1 METSPPTQTQPQS
14 TLNDGW
20 RRTTLSVPGK
30 IVVEDIVKDG
40 GPVPPPR
47 KKRLSLVAPE
57 QQPCGFKELFGDNV
71 SRRLSCDS
79 VLNERSVDVDSLQ
92 QKRLSDANLKLNAN
106 DVVAVPLPLSESET
120 AAAAAAAAAAVP
132 MPEKVHRLQRK
143 ISRVGNKKSDKF
155 FGENLSDCLSDE
167 PVTPEPKTTAVP
179 AKDELDQF
187 IDAIISTQGAD
198 TNVKVKNLDSP
209 AAAES
214 NDEENKTSLDRKAEF
229 LMAMLD
235 DKNLYKDP
243 AVEGEP
249 EVIAAPRRRLSK
261 SATPPKIE
269 NEPIVVAREEKTVET
284 EVKHE
289 VPERKRKSKIFDDTD
304 FYKDM
309 EPVEEPLIV
318 PSRRE
323 SKPHICDD
331 EDHLHKLIHH
341 HEHKSEKLE
350 QPKIDKDREVSVAD
364 IVEQIITP
372 KKPKRDFA
380 VYEKAVVQS
389 VSTPVQSQHES
400 VIAKPIPRTRH
411 LSQGNLMR
419 PTRPSTTIDLSVTST
434 AVDAVKHKN
443 APDSPIQ
450 FEKAEI
456 VLKKC
461 ISQQSFLTEEMM
473 SQIVDRVYGFKDQI
487 DDLDSY
493 DDGSEK
499 FSPHSKLTT
508 RKISVARKDPATI
521 QENPSEEKPAEAL
534 HVEIVSAGPVTV
546 IHTVD
551 SPLPPTVSTTQ
562 STVDFLSFER
572 LNSEVRDISPEQP
585 STPANSV
592 ESMDATIDP
601 TDSIKVIPSVVTTSI
616 ETTTI
621 ESPAPAYNVLDDIY
635 SSNRS
640 ILDGFQRY
648 LDAEKTAPSIATT
661 ESSTMSS
668 SDDETTDSESTVKAN
683 DNVENLIDIE
693 LHNKILKP
701 NDGGE
706 RRDSIVEVDQ
716 WFIKHNDQSVANGSR
731 RASNDSIGYDT
742 RKVFPFG
749 KSDPGAGTKFFESQ
763 SKTNENEYLSTNNDR
778 KAEIDDPV
786 EHSTLLKY
794 LK

>member
-1 METSPPTQTQPQS
+1 MA
-14 TLNDGW
+14 
-20 RRTTLSVPGK
+20 
-30 IVVEDIVKDG
+30 EDIVKDG
-40 GPVPPPR
+40 GPVAPPR
-47 KKRLSLVAPE
+47 KKRLSVVAPE

-106 DVVAVPLPLSESET
+106 DTHVVAVPLPLPESET

-132 MPEKVHRLQRK
+132 LPEKVHRLQRK

-167 PVTPEPKTTAVP
+167 PVTPEPETTAVP
-179 AKDELDQF
+179 AKDELEQF
-187 IDAIISTQGAD
+187 IDAIISAQGAD
-198 TNVKVKNLDSP
+198 TNAKAKKVDSP
-209 AAAES
+209 DDAES
-214 NDEENKTSLDRKAEF
+214 NNEENKTSLDRKAEF

-243 AVEGEP
+243 AVEG
-249 EVIAAPRRRLSK
+249 VIAAPRRRLSK
-261 SATPPKIE
+261 STTPPKGE
-269 NEPIVVAREEKTVET
+269 NEPIAVAREEKTVET
-284 EVKHE
+284 EVNHE
-289 VPERKRKSKIFDDTD
+289 VPERKRKPEIFDDTD

-309 EPVEEPLIV
+309 KPVDEPLIV

-331 EDHLHKLIHH
+331 DDHLHKLIHH

-350 QPKIDKDREVSVAD
+350 QPKVDKDREVSVAD

-380 VYEKAVVQS
+380 VYEKVVVQS
-389 VSTPVQSQHES
+389 ESTPVQSQNVS
-400 VIAKPIPRTRH
+400 VTVKPVPRTRH

-450 FEKAEI
+450 FDKAES
-456 VLKKC
+456 VLRKC

-493 DDGSEK
+493 EDGSEK
-499 FSPHSKLTT
+499 VSPHSKLTT

-534 HVEIVSAGPVTV
+534 HVEIVSAGPVAV
-546 IHTVD
+546 IHTVE

-572 LNSEVRDISPEQP
+572 LNSEVRDKSPEQP

-592 ESMDATIDP
+592 ESMDATIDA
-601 TDSIKVIPSVVTTSI
+601 TDSIKAIPSVVTTSI
-616 ETTTI
+616 ETSTI
-621 ESPAPAYNVLDDIY
+621 ETPAPADNVLDEIY

-661 ESSTMSS
+661 ENSTIGS
-668 SDDETTDSESTVKAN
+668 SDDETTDSEITVKAN
-683 DNVENLIDIE
+683 DNVDNLIDMQV
-693 LHNKILKP
+693 HNKILKP

-731 RASNDSIGYDT
+731 RASSDSLGYDT

-749 KSDPGAGTKFFESQ
+749 KSDPGAGTKFFESP
-763 SKTNENEYLSTNNDR
+763 SKTNENGYLSTNNER
-778 KAEIDDPV
+778 KADIDDTV